1 MAQLLEAPKMTV
13 LDDEGT
19 LAGLPKTGDHLS
31 RLKLTS
37 LASAMLTGLFF
48 ALTEER
54 SGKMRRD

>member
-1 MAQLLEAPKMTV
+1 MTV